1 MKKWQMGLIGAAL
14 VMAMTS
20 CPGRSSN
27 QGNATSVFPIKAGDV
42 WAVQFSNSGGTIT
55 VGFGLDGAP
64 EFDDEGDVYADFK
77 TTDNVQG
84 GFGYVLTKNNR
95 LQASF
100 VVDRNKK
107 QNFSC
112 FADNT
117 GSLTSNVS
125 GGIFENGKRI
135 GDLKCAFA
143 KQ

>member
-1 MKKWQMGLIGAAL
+1 MKQWQMGLIGAAL
-14 VMAMTS
+14 VAGMTS

-27 QGNATSVFPIKAGDV
+27 QGNASSVFPIKAGDV
-42 WAVQFSNSGGTIT
+42 WAVTFSNSGGTIT
-55 VGFGLDGAP
+55 VGFGLNGAP
-64 EFDDEGDVYADFK
+64 EYDDDGDIYADFK

-84 GFGYVLTKNNR
+84 GFGYVLTKDNL

-100 VVDRNKK
+100 VIDRSKK

-112 FADNT
+112 FASNA
-117 GSLTSNVS
+117 GALTSNVS

-135 GDLKCAFA
+135 GDLKCSFK